1 MTVVDLARELGTTD
15 RTLRRL
21 AEVGTIRSTRA
32 RGGSAKAVL
41 REAPY
46 LESHW
51 QLLRQLRAAL
61 RTEPK
66 VVAALLFGS
75 VARGEDTPASDV
87 DLVVALDGD
96 PTLVQLNRLR
106 KRIAR
111 KLDRTVDLFNLD
123 DLVAQPELLDPIIDE
138 ARPVVD
144 RASVWPRLLAFRR
157 RRTRRGRTTRRLPRR
172 VSTGWALS

>member
-1 MTVVDLARELGTTD
+1 MTVIDLARELGTTD

-21 AEVGTIRSTRA
+21 AEVGTIRSHHA
-32 RGGSAKAVL
+32 RGGRAKAVL
-41 REAPY
+41 HEAHY

-51 QLLRQLRAAL
+51 QLLSQLRAAL
-61 RTEPK
+61 RTEPG
-66 VVAALLFGS
+66 VVAALVFGS
-75 VARGEDTPASDV
+75 VARGEDTSSSDV

-106 KRIAR
+106 KRIAGKIER
-111 KLDRTVDLFNLD
+111 RVDLFVLS
-123 DLVAQPELLDPIIDE
+123 DLLAQPELLDPIIDE

-157 RRTRRGRTTRRLPRR
+157 RRSRRGPAKAR
-172 VSTGWALS
+172 VRPHISVGRDLA